1 MAPPKCVYPLLQ
13 QWSLLI
19 CGESCVVPR
28 IKTKRG
34 EDFSSRPK
42 RHDRRTSARVVL
54 YILYI
59 YYNIVVIPIHLYEYL
74 YIVLLLLLYSRIIIM
89 YVFCRASYLSSR
101 IESRHRFSP
110 YIYYTVCVC
119 IVTILPTVYY
129 NIKLYIILLL
139 LLLL

>member
-42 RHDRRTSARVVL
+42 RHDRRTNARVV
-54 YILYI
+54 LYI

-101 IESRHRFSP
+101 IESRHRLVHT
-110 YIYYTVCVC
+110 YIILCARV
-119 IVTILPTVYY
+119 VTILPTVYY

-139 LLLL
+139 LLL